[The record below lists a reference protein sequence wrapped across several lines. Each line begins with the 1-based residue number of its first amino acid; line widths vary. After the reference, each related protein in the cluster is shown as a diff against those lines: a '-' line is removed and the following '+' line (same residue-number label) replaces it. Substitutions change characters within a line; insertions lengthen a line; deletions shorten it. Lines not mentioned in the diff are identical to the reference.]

1 MVHIYMENYARALD
15 LALEAHAGQNDKGG
29 KPYIGHPLRVAS
41 RFFAHPHLATIALL
55 HDVVEDSD
63 ITLDQL
69 RAQFGDPITDAVDR
83 LTRRAGESYED
94 YVLRAGSDPGTRWI
108 KMSDLLDNLDVRRLT
123 PGGTLKDL
131 QRLAKYRVALE
142 TLYGLCKRE
151 LEYNAFPFR
160 EEVEAAL
167 ATRMGAADV
176 NLGEEEREC
185 PSAS

>member
-1 MVHIYMENYARALD
+1 MVHIYLEAYARALD
-15 LALEAHAGQNDKGG
+15 LALEAHAEQTDKGG

-41 RFFAHPHLATIALL
+41 RFFQHPHLAIIALL

-63 ITLDQL
+63 ITLERIRKD
-69 RAQFGDPITDAVDR
+69 FGGPIADAVDR

-108 KMSDLLDNLDVRRLT
+108 KISDLLDNLDVRRLT

-131 QRLAKYRVALE
+131 QRLTRYRAALR
-142 TLYGLCKRE
+142 TLYGLCSRE

-160 EEVEAAL
+160 AEVEAVL
-167 ATRMGAADV
+167 SRVEEKDDPIS
-176 NLGEEEREC
+176 GEGEPGC